1 MLSTDCDLTD
11 RETGLAP
18 DDCDLTDVGVPT
30 PGNDLTLAGVP
41 TPGYDLTLAGVLA
54 AESGPAEPGVVGVDS
69 LAVEDSWSTVLF
81 RLALSLPALLAITS
95 RISHTLENLLKVI
108 YSLLINTHTHAH
120 TVYVHTHKTTHTYQ
134 HMHTH
139 THTHPVI

>member
-54 AESGPAEPGVVGVDS
+54 ADSGPAEPEVVGVDS
-69 LAVEDSWSTVLF
+69 LAVEDSWSTVLL

-95 RISHTLENLLKVI
+95 RISHTLQYLQKVTI
-108 YSLLINTHTHAH
+108 
-120 TVYVHTHKTTHTYQ
+120 
-134 HMHTH
+134 M
-139 THTHPVI
+139 